1 MDLPNL
7 PSVPIENLD
16 AFLAVVGQWN
26 LYDME
31 IRELRFHAETPTGA
45 VLEADLC
52 LHGDNLR
59 PRAADAPAIEH
70 EFVFRFS
77 GVQDCDVTSF
87 GQQNVVG
94 EYEFVGVPSADT
106 GQASIRVSISG
117 VVGCDLRL
125 KCRTIAI
132 VSVRE
137 VPVRGAA

>member
-1 MDLPNL
+1 MDLPDL

-31 IRELRFHAETPTGA
+31 IRELRFRAEPSTGA

-59 PRAADAPAIEH
+59 PRAVGAQAIEH

-77 GVQDCDVTSF
+77 DVQDCNLTSF
-87 GQQNVVG
+87 GPQNVVG
-94 EYEFVGVPSADT
+94 EYEFAAVPSADT
-106 GQASIRVSISG
+106 DQAGVRVSISG
-117 VVGCDLRL
+117 VIGGDLLL

>member
-1 MDLPNL
+1 MDLPDL

-31 IRELRFHAETPTGA
+31 IRELRFHAETPSGA

-59 PRAADAPAIEH
+59 QRAADGPAIEH

-77 GVQDCDVTSF
+77 GVQDCDLTSF
-87 GQQNVVG
+87 GRRKVVG
-94 EYEFVGVPSADT
+94 EYEFTGVPSADN

-117 VVGCDLRL
+117 VVG
-125 KCRTIAI
+125 
-132 VSVRE
+132 
-137 VPVRGAA
+137 